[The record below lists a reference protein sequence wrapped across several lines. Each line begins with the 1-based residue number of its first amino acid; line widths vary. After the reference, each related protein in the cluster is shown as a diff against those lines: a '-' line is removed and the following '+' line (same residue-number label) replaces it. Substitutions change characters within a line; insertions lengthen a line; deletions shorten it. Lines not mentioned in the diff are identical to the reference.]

1 MNRAADTH
9 GALTTRSA
17 RKITRYF
24 ARGRRHQARRE
35 CSRRVGNT
43 DILSRRDCVTM
54 SERRDCPCY
63 TKGCRFRRPR
73 PLQTAVSNSIC
84 HRHSGWSAG
93 RPAGWSTVGLAE
105 FFHFFAS
112 PRRRPVER
120 GAHSLRARADTSF
133 RAPSDRRR
141 MMTAAGR
148 LDSFQLRM
156 PASRGQRAR
165 PTYQ

>member
-1 MNRAADTH
+1 MLYEGMSVSAAAAAAD
-9 GALTTRSA
+9 
-17 RKITRYF
+17 
-24 ARGRRHQARRE
+24 GRVQLH
-35 CSRRVGNT
+35 
-43 DILSRRDCVTM
+43 LSSTL
-54 SERRDCPCY
+54 
-63 TKGCRFRRPR
+63 G
-73 PLQTAVSNSIC
+73 L
-84 HRHSGWSAG
+84 AG

-156 PASRGQRAR
+156 PASRPAGETYISMTHSGRDADACAQRAQLPQLVSLSAVQFIPDNFPVDYR
-165 PTYQ
+165 VRIPLWCNN